1 MFGLIGYSCER
12 GVTTDMVRNKR
23 QCKILAGRGLKE
35 EGGSVCHR
43 GASVVMALIIMVVLT
58 SFITLTSCARDAVS
72 PAEEIPETS
81 TEEAGQPAQTEET
94 EETEQPQEPTEEIDY
109 SQEQFGVEFPSHVL
123 PSFLVMGSEQVF
135 KIKVVNKSSFT
146 WYSGGANP
154 VRLGYHFY
162 KQDEDFQVYDSPTR
176 GSLSENVPPGQSTVI
191 ELPIRSP
198 DRRGYY
204 IIQLDMV
211 VEGFSWFSAQGA
223 QMHEAFVFVGK

>member
-1 MFGLIGYSCER
+1 VFGLIGYISER

-23 QCKILAGRGLKE
+23 HCKILAGRELKE
-35 EGGSVCHR
+35 EGGALCHR

-58 SFITLTSCARDAVS
+58 SFITLTSCARGAVS

-81 TEEAGQPAQTEET
+81 TEEAGQPAQTDET
-94 EETEQPQEPTEEIDY
+94 EETEPLQEPTEEIDY
-109 SQEQFGVEFPSHVL
+109 SQEQFGVEFMSRL

-146 WYSGGANP
+146 WYRGGVNP

-162 KQDEDFQVYDSPTR
+162 KQDEDFQVYGSATR
-176 GSLSENVPPGQSTVI
+176 GRLSENVPPGQSTVI
-191 ELPIRSP
+191 ELPIRPP
-198 DRRGYY
+198 DRSGYY

-211 VEGFSWFSAQGA
+211 LEGFSWFSAQGA

>member
-1 MFGLIGYSCER
+1 MKES
-12 GVTTDMVRNKR
+12 
-23 QCKILAGRGLKE
+23 GRPAYR
-35 EGGSVCHR
+35 R
-43 GASVVMALIIMVVLT
+43 GAFLLIALIIIVALT
-58 SFITLTSCARDAVS
+58 SFITLTSCAREAVS
-72 PAEEIPETS
+72 GPEEIPGVP
-81 TEEAGQPAQTEET
+81 TEEAGQPPQTGVAEEPG
-94 EETEQPQEPTEEIDY
+94 QPQEPTEEIDY
-109 SQEQFGVEFPSHVL
+109 SQEQFGVEFDTRL
-123 PSFLVMGSEQVF
+123 PSFLVIGSEQVF

-191 ELPIRSP
+191 ELPIRPP
-198 DRRGYY
+198 DRSGYY

-223 QMHEAFVFVGK
+223 QVHEAFMFVGK

>member
-1 MFGLIGYSCER
+1 M
-12 GVTTDMVRNKR
+12 
-23 QCKILAGRGLKE
+23 
-35 EGGSVCHR
+35 
-43 GASVVMALIIMVVLT
+43 MALIIILVLT
-58 SFITLTSCARDAVS
+58 SFITLTSCAREAVS
-72 PAEEIPETS
+72 PPEEITEAP
-81 TEEAGQPAQTEET
+81 TEEAEQPPQTEVT

-109 SQEQFGVEFPSHVL
+109 SQEHFGVEFVSHL

-154 VRLGYHFY
+154 VRLGYHFW
-162 KQDEDFQVYDSPTR
+162 KQDEDFRVYDSPTK

-191 ELPIRSP
+191 ELPIRPP
-198 DRRGYY
+198 DRSGYY

-211 VEGFSWFSAQGA
+211 VEGFHWFSAQGA

>member
-1 MFGLIGYSCER
+1 MRMKES
-12 GVTTDMVRNKR
+12 
-23 QCKILAGRGLKE
+23 GRPAYR
-35 EGGSVCHR
+35 R
-43 GASVVMALIIMVVLT
+43 GAFLLIALIIIVALT
-58 SFITLTSCARDAVS
+58 SFITLTSCAREAVS
-72 PAEEIPETS
+72 GPEEIPEVP
-81 TEEAGQPAQTEET
+81 TEEGEEPAQTEVT
-94 EETEQPQEPTEEIDY
+94 EETGQPQEPTEEIDY
-109 SQEQFGVEFPSHVL
+109 SQEQFGVEFDTRL
-123 PSFLVMGSEQVF
+123 PSFLVIGSEQVF

-191 ELPIRSP
+191 ELPIRPP
-198 DRRGYY
+198 DRSGYY

-223 QMHEAFVFVGK
+223 QVHEAFMFVGK